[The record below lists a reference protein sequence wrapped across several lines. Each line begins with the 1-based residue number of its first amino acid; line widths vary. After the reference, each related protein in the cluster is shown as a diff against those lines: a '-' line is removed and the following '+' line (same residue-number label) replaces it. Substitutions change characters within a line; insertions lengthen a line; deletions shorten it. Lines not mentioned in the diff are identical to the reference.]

1 MLNLCTNQ
9 FSIHLFYQTEFYAC
23 MVYLISFSIK
33 VLFEFSPSQ
42 EFVLLRNRLLAF
54 LSVGLMPIPFN
65 VAFYSNTFRL
75 SIRNIR
81 LLYLSALQITVSSR
95 TKCFKHPSSLPKHQ
109 FWHLKPLRRV
119 VFDIQFLLI
128 FRFSEII
135 A

>member
-1 MLNLCTNQ
+1 
-9 FSIHLFYQTEFYAC
+9 
-23 MVYLISFSIK
+23 
-33 VLFEFSPSQ
+33 
-42 EFVLLRNRLLAF
+42 LAF

-65 VAFYSNTFRL
+65 VAFYSNTFGL